1 MAEMKMSGDPDQ
13 GEGQLTFEEFKQQ
26 VIADYRLAIISREAS
41 LIGRK
46 EVLRGKAKFGIFGD
60 GKEVA
65 QIALAKTFKEGDIRS
80 GYYRDQ
86 TIGFATGIC
95 TVRQFFAQLYADTN
109 IENEPMSGGRQMN
122 GHYAT
127 RMLDS
132 AGEWKDLSALK
143 ISAADTSP
151 TASQMPRAL
160 GLALASKKFRSSA
173 TLSEALR
180 TNRYLRQFSNNGN
193 EVVFA
198 TIGDASTSEGHFWET
213 INAAGVLKVPLAIS
227 VWDDGYGI
235 SVPVSYQTT
244 KQNISEITSGFQLDE
259 NGNGIDIYVVN
270 GWDYVSLIETYEK
283 GIAKVRETHIPALFH
298 IKELTQPQGHS
309 TSGSHERYKSKE
321 RLEWE
326 REFDCNK
333 KMREWM
339 IRFAIATEEEC
350 DTIESEAK
358 EYAQQERKAAWDN
371 FNNPVQQSIRE
382 LTSILDEAIGTSEN
396 AERINEIKNGLIT
409 ALDPIKKDI
418 LIAARNALIILS
430 QENNAARNKLLDWK
444 NVYLKMQRDA
454 YTSHLYSQSS
464 EAALN
469 ISEVKPVY
477 NSDSP
482 VLNGFEILNNCF
494 DAALARDPRVF
505 AFGEDLGKIG
515 DVNQAFSGL
524 QAKYSEDRVFD
535 VGIREATII
544 GQGIGMAMR
553 GLRPIAEIQY
563 LDYLLFGLQ
572 TLSDD
577 LATLLWRT
585 RGGQKAPLIIRTRGH
600 RLEGV
605 WHSGSPM
612 GMILHSLRGIYVLVP
627 RNMTQA
633 AGFYNTMLK
642 SDDPALIIE
651 CLNGYRLKEKLPA
664 NIGEM
669 TVPLG
674 IPEVLYEGNDVTIV
688 TYGSCCRIA
697 MDAVEKLAEVKI
709 SVELID
715 VQTLLPFDIHHEIS
729 KSVRKTNRIVFLDE
743 DVPGGASAY
752 MYQQVLE
759 HQDVWRWL
767 DSPPI
772 TITAQPNR
780 PAYATDG
787 DYFCKPNAEDIFE
800 AVYNIMHESSPEDFP
815 EIG

>member
-1 MAEMKMSGDPDQ
+1 MKMLAGSSP

-26 VIADYRLAIISREAS
+26 VISDYRLAVISREAS
-41 LIGRK
+41 LMGRK

-60 GKEVA
+60 GKELA
-65 QIALAKTFKEGDIRS
+65 QIALSRVFREGDFRS

-86 TIGFATGIC
+86 TIAFATGMC

-109 IENEPMSGGRQMN
+109 LENEPMSGGRQMN
-122 GHYAT
+122 GHYIT
-127 RMLDS
+127 RMLDDEGHFKNL
-132 AGEWKDLSALK
+132 AGMK
-143 ISAADTSP
+143 ISAADASP

-160 GLALASKKFRSSA
+160 GLALASKKFR
-173 TLSEALR
+173 EVPALKSL
-180 TNRYLRQFSNNGN
+180 TQFSDNGN

-213 INAAGVLKVPLAIS
+213 LNAAGVMKVPLAIS

-235 SVPVSYQTT
+235 SVPISYQTT
-244 KQNISEITSGFQLDE
+244 KQSISEITSGFTVDE

-298 IKELTQPQGHS
+298 VKEITQPQGHS

-326 REFDCNK
+326 RDFDCNK
-333 KMREWM
+333 KMREWI
-339 IRFAIATEEEC
+339 IRYAIITAEEC
-350 DTIESEAK
+350 DVIESEAK
-358 EYAQQERKAAWDN
+358 EFVIAERKAAWDE
-371 FNNPVQQSIRE
+371 FNNPIK
-382 LTSILDEAIGTSEN
+382 TSIAELSGLLEEIVATADSAAAIQ
-396 AERINEIKNGLIT
+396 AIKNNLQ
-409 ALDPIKKDI
+409 AAVDPIKKDV
-418 LIAARNALIILS
+418 LVAAKHTLQLLS
-430 QENNAARNKLLDWK
+430 KENHPLRDQLVSWKDNYAAI
-444 NVYLKMQRDA
+444 QRSA
-454 YTSHLYSQSS
+454 YSSHLYSQSDQS
-464 EAALN
+464 ALLVK
-469 ISEVKPVY
+469 EVKPVY
-477 NSDSP
+477 HDDAA
-482 VLNGFEILNNCF
+482 LMNGFEILNHCF
-494 DAALARDPRVF
+494 DAALEREPRLF
-505 AFGEDLGKIG
+505 AFGEDLGQIG
-515 DVNQAFSGL
+515 DVNQGFSGL
-524 QAKYSEDRVFD
+524 QAKYGIERVFD

-563 LDYLLFGLQ
+563 LDYLLYGLQ
-572 TLSDD
+572 PLSDD

-605 WHSGSPM
+605 WHSGSPI
-612 GMILHSLRGIYVLVP
+612 GMILNAIRGIYLLVP
-627 RNMTQA
+627 RNMVQA
-633 AGFYNTMLK
+633 AGFYNTMLL

-669 TVPLG
+669 TLPLG
-674 IPEVLYEGNDVTIV
+674 IPEILHEGTDVTIV
-688 TYGSCCRIA
+688 TYGSSCRIA
-697 MDAVEKLAEVKI
+697 MEAIEKLKDFDI

-715 VQTLLPFDIHHEIS
+715 VQTLLPFDIHHSIVGS
-729 KSVRKTNRIVFLDE
+729 LKKTNRVVFLDE

-752 MYQQVLE
+752 MMQQVLE
-759 HQDVWRWL
+759 VQNGYRYL
-767 DSPPI
+767 DSKPV
-772 TITAQPNR
+772 TITSPANR

-787 DYFCKPNAEDIFE
+787 DYFCKPNTEDIFE
-800 AVYNIMHESSPEDFP
+800 AVYEVMREAFPEDYP